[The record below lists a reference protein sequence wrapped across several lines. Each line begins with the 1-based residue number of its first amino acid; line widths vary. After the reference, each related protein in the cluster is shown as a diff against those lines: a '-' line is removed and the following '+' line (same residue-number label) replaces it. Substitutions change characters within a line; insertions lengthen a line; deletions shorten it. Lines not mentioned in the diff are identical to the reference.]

1 MREARKQ
8 SIEMP
13 ATSVASVG
21 AQGAQHRTP
30 KIDEP
35 QTISLVLPR
44 SAPKGWRIGASWV
57 SGLFALGL
65 FVLAWQLVVWL
76 GDYPAYILPTPA
88 QVAARYWSAA
98 RDGTLATHTLVTLN
112 EMLLGLLLGGGF
124 GLALGYLLYKSHLAA
139 RLLSPYIAASQ
150 ALPVVAI
157 APLLVLWFGFG
168 LLPKVLIC
176 AIIVFFPIT
185 ISTLT
190 GLRLIERDLREV
202 ADLFGASA
210 WQKLWLVEAP
220 LAARSIFAGLR
231 ISVTLSATGA
241 VVGEFISPSAG
252 LGYLLNYSSANLD
265 ASLRFVA
272 LFTLV
277 IIATLAYALVGFIER
292 RVVTW

>member
-1 MREARKQ
+1 MRYEARTMIRKPHG
-8 SIEMP
+8 S
-13 ATSVASVG
+13 A
-21 AQGAQHRTP
+21 
-30 KIDEP
+30 P
-35 QTISLVLPR
+35 QTTNYKLQFTIPALL
-44 SAPKGWRIGASWV
+44 A
-57 SGLFALGL
+57 FAL
-65 FVLAWQLVVWL
+65 FIVVWQLLVWV
-76 GDYPAYILPTPA
+76 GGYPSYILPSPV
-88 QVAARYWSAA
+88 QVAARYWSVL
-98 RDGTLATHTLVTLN
+98 RDGTLLTHTLVTLN
-112 EMLLGLLLGGGF
+112 EMLLGLLMGGGV
-124 GLALGYLLYKSHLAA
+124 GLMLGYLLYKLPLAA

-202 ADLFGASA
+202 ADLFGASTV
-210 WQKLWLVEAP
+210 QKLWLVEAP

-272 LFTLV
+272 LFMLI
-277 IIATLAYALVGFIER
+277 IIATLAYALVGYVER
-292 RVVTW
+292 HSVTW